1 LLRCGGKRTG
11 HHPPLTRRALPDGAV
26 TILVTERMALT
37 RTNWPDV
44 DDVVAL
50 NADTEVMRYYDNGQP
65 RTAARVLAKRC
76 HD

>member
-1 LLRCGGKRTG
+1 
-11 HHPPLTRRALPDGAV
+11 
-26 TILVTERMALT
+26 MALT